1 MRVAAC
7 TITPTSGPESGVKV
21 MEVPFIDLIAPIFL
35 AAAPGAVP
43 CACALVDGSGGADAE
58 NDEAAALIA
67 KSKIVNIDALVSLIR
82 PSINLH
88 APMAPELLI
97 YKVLREE
104 KFT

>member
-21 MEVPFIDLIAPIFL
+21 IEVPLIALIAPIFL
-35 AAAPGAVP
+35 AAAPDAVA
-43 CACALVDGSGGADAE
+43 CACAPVDGGSGAAAE
-58 NDEAAALIA
+58 NGDVAALTA
-67 KSKIVNIDALVSLIR
+67 KSKIVNIDALVSFIR

-88 APMAPELLI
+88 AGMAPELLI

>member
-1 MRVAAC
+1 
-7 TITPTSGPESGVKV
+7 
-21 MEVPFIDLIAPIFL
+21 MEVPLIDLIAPIFL

-43 CACALVDGSGGADAE
+43 CACALVDGSGGAVAE
-58 NDEAAALIA
+58 NDEPAALAA
-67 KSKIVNIDALVSLIR
+67 KSKMHNRIVNIDALVSLIR